1 MPIRLP
7 GLATGMDTDTMI
19 KTMMKPYTM
28 RVDQMKQKSQILLWQ
43 QNAYRNVMDGVSN
56 ITKKYFDVLNGD
68 NYMLSSKNF
77 SSLKPSGIPDTS
89 NIKISAGSGAISGNY
104 SLKVAELAAK
114 AEAMGNNAVNIKTLS
129 EGDYG
134 IKIDASNNKIV
145 IEGQEITLSE
155 SKYNNVSDIA
165 AEINSKIN
173 EDGSG
178 LKDTVRAVVKKDGSI
193 KIENLFKIDDTNKE
207 LKVTVDGKEY
217 TTELATGNFTL
228 EELTN
233 AINSKLEGA
242 KDVDGNVLPEDKG
255 VKASLSADGKK
266 IEFTGTTAQPNYS
279 VAGVNLGGTVGGSGI
294 TGTDVTVAGNS
305 ITYAKEIIAGFNDTF
320 NVQIGTDA
328 SKTVKLAAGTINS
341 LADLET
347 KLNDAFNAAGLNN
360 TLTATV
366 KDERIVLSSNSDKQV
381 IITGETGKSATSL
394 LGLPDRYEMN
404 TSLSEKMSNI
414 LDGAVKFTING
425 VEFNY
430 DFTKDYDATTAPN
443 GAKNKT
449 ISQILSDIS
458 DKAKVDINYSEINK
472 KFTIRSKDEGSSEK
486 IVASDSTGDFLQN
499 LFGNSSI
506 SVQGKDSEFN
516 LTTPNG
522 TSTITKPTNN
532 FTIDGVNYN
541 IAGAKTGEEISFS
554 LSGDTEDSFNKIKGF
569 IEDYNKLVDE
579 LQNKL
584 SEKKYRKYEPLTEE
598 QKKDMKES
606 DIKLWE
612 EKAQSGILRSD
623 SDIQNMLSSLRR
635 AFFDS
640 VEGAG
645 LSLKDVGLTTSSD
658 YTQGGKIVFDMNID
672 KDGNNGEARLKK
684 LLKEDPDKVFKI
696 FSKQSD
702 SYPRYTPDLTSTER
716 KQRYSEEGILQRI
729 NDIFKDYTRTTKNVN
744 GKMGIF
750 VEKAGIKGTAS
761 EINNTLYKE
770 LEKREKSIKEMEDR
784 LVEREN
790 RYYYQFAQLEKYMSQ
805 MNSQSAWLAQQLG
818 GGQ

>member
-1 MPIRLP
+1 MRLP
-7 GLATGMDTDTMI
+7 GLATGMDTDAMI

-43 QNAYRNVMDGVSN
+43 QDAYRNVMDGVSN

-89 NIKISAGSGAISGNY
+89 SIKISAGSGAISGNY

-145 IEGQEITLSE
+145 IEGKEITLSK
-155 SKYNNVSDIA
+155 SRYNNVSDIA

-217 TTELATGNFTL
+217 TAELTKGNFTL
-228 EELTN
+228 EELTDS
-233 AINSKLEGA
+233 INSKLKVA
-242 KDVDGNVLPEDKG
+242 KDADGNVLAEDKG
-255 VKASLSADGKK
+255 VKASLSTDGKS
-266 IEFTGTTAQPNYS
+266 IEFAGTTAQPNYS
-279 VAGVNLGGTVGGSGI
+279 VAGVNLGGTTGGTGI
-294 TGTDVTVAGNS
+294 TGTDVTVTDNS

-347 KLNDAFNAAGLNN
+347 KLNDAFDASGLKP

-366 KDERIVLSSNSDKQV
+366 KDEKIVLSSNSDKQV

-414 LDGAVKFTING
+414 VDGSVKFTING
-425 VEFNY
+425 VDFDY
-430 DFTKDYDATTAPN
+430 DFTDT
-443 GAKNKT
+443 GADKNKT

-458 DKAKVDINYSEINK
+458 DKAKVDISYSEINK
-472 KFTIRSKDEGSSEK
+472 KFTIRSKAEGSSEK

-506 SVQGKDSEFN
+506 NVQGKDAEFN

-541 IAGAKTGEEISFS
+541 IAGAKQGEEISFS

-569 IEDYNKLVDE
+569 IDDYNKLVDE
-579 LQNKL
+579 LQSKL
-584 SEKKYRKYEPLTEE
+584 SEKKYRKFEPLTEE
-598 QKKDMKES
+598 QKKDMKEN

-645 LSLKDVGLTTSSD
+645 LSLKEVGLNTSSD
-658 YTQGGKIVFDMNID
+658 YTQGGKIIFDLNID
-672 KDGNNGEARLKK
+672 KDGNSGEERLKK

-716 KQRYSEEGILQRI
+716 NQRYNEEGIFQRI
-729 NDIFKDYTRTTKNVN
+729 NDIFNDYTRTTRNVN

-770 LEKREKSIKEMEDR
+770 LEKREKTIKEMEDR

>member
-1 MPIRLP
+1 MPMRLP

-43 QNAYRNVMDGVSN
+43 QDAYRNVMDGVSN

-89 NIKISAGSGAISGNY
+89 NIKINAGSGAISGNY
-104 SLKVAELAAK
+104 SLKVTELAAK

-145 IEGQEITLSE
+145 IDGNEITLSG
-155 SKYNNVSDIA
+155 SRYNNVSDIA

-173 EDGSG
+173 ADGSV
-178 LKDTVRAVVKKDGSI
+178 LKDTVKAVVKDGSI

-217 TTELATGNFTL
+217 TAELAKGNFTL

-233 AINSKLEGA
+233 SINSKLKVA
-242 KDVDGNVLPEDKG
+242 KDTDGNVLPEDKG
-255 VKASLSADGKK
+255 VKASLSADGKN
-266 IEFTGTTAQPNYS
+266 IEFTGTTSQPNYY
-279 VAGVNLGGTVGGSGI
+279 VTGVNLGGTAGGSGI
-294 TGTDVTVAGNS
+294 TGTDATVTGNS

-320 NVQIGTDA
+320 NVQIGSDA

-341 LADLET
+341 VDELKT
-347 KLNDAFNAAGLNN
+347 KLNDAFTTAGLNT

-366 KDERIVLSSNSDKQV
+366 KDEKIVLSSNSDKQV
-381 IITGETGKSATSL
+381 IVTGESGKSATSL

-414 LDGAVKFTING
+414 VGGEVKFTING
-425 VEFNY
+425 VDFNY
-430 DFTKDYDATTAPN
+430 DFTKDYDSTTAPN

-449 ISQILSDIS
+449 ISQILGDIS
-458 DKAKVDINYSEINK
+458 DKAKVDISYSEINK
-472 KFTIRSKDEGSSEK
+472 KFTMRSKDEGTSEK
-486 IVASDSTGDFLQN
+486 IVANDASGDFLQN

-506 SVQGKDSEFN
+506 SVQGKDAKFN
-516 LTTPNG
+516 LTTPSG
-522 TSTITKPTNN
+522 SSTVIKPTNN

-541 IAGAKTGEEISFS
+541 IEGAKPGEEISFS

-579 LQNKL
+579 LQKKL
-584 SEKKYRKYEPLTEE
+584 SEKKYRKFEPLTEE
-598 QKKDMKES
+598 QKKDMKEN

-612 EKAQSGILRSD
+612 EKAQSGILRND

-640 VEGAG
+640 VEGSG
-645 LSLKDVGLTTSSD
+645 LSLKEVGLNTSSD
-658 YTQGGKIVFDMNID
+658 YTQGGKIVFDINID

-716 KQRYSEEGILQRI
+716 KQRYNEEGILQRI

-761 EINNTLYKE
+761 EINNNLYKE
-770 LEKREKSIKEMEDR
+770 LEKREKTIKEMEDR
-784 LVEREN
+784 LLEREN

-818 GGQ
+818 GGK

>member
-1 MPIRLP
+1 MRLP

-43 QNAYRNVMDGVSN
+43 QDAYRNVMDGVSN

-89 NIKISAGSGAISGNY
+89 NIKINAGSGAISGNY
-104 SLKVAELAAK
+104 SLKVTELAAK

-145 IEGQEITLSE
+145 IDGNEITLSG
-155 SKYNNVSDIA
+155 SRYNNVSDIA

-173 EDGSG
+173 ADGSV
-178 LKDTVRAVVKKDGSI
+178 LKDTVKAVVKDGSI

-207 LKVTVDGKEY
+207 FKITVDGKEY
-217 TTELATGNFTL
+217 TAELATGNFTL

-233 AINSKLEGA
+233 SINSKLKVA
-242 KDVDGNVLPEDKG
+242 KDTDGNVLPEDKG
-255 VKASLSADGKK
+255 VKASLSADGKS
-266 IEFTGTTAQPNYS
+266 IEFTGTTAQPNYF
-279 VAGVNLGGTVGGSGI
+279 VAGVNLGGTAGGSGI
-294 TGTDVTVAGNS
+294 TGTDVTVTGNS

-328 SKTVKLAAGTINS
+328 SKAVKLAAGTINS
-341 LADLET
+341 VDELKT
-347 KLNDAFNAAGLNN
+347 KLNDAFTTAGLNT

-366 KDERIVLSSNSDKQV
+366 KDEKIVLSSNSDKQV
-381 IITGETGKSATSL
+381 IVTGESGKSATSL

-414 LDGAVKFTING
+414 VGGEVKFTING
-425 VEFNY
+425 VDFNY
-430 DFTKDYDATTAPN
+430 DFRDTGADKD
-443 GAKNKT
+443 KT
-449 ISQILSDIS
+449 ITQILNDIS
-458 DKAKVDINYSEINK
+458 DKAKVDISYSEINK
-472 KFTIRSKDEGSSEK
+472 KFTIRSKAEGASEK
-486 IVASDSTGDFLQN
+486 IVASDASGDFLKT
-499 LFGNSSI
+499 LFGKSTI
-506 SVQGKDSEFN
+506 DEVGKDATFDI
-516 LTTPNG
+516 TTPNG

-541 IAGAKTGEEISFS
+541 IAGAKPGEEISFS

-579 LQNKL
+579 LQKKL
-584 SEKKYRKYEPLTEE
+584 SEKKYRKFEPLTEE
-598 QKKDMKES
+598 QKKDMKDS

-612 EKAQSGILRSD
+612 EKAQSGILRND

-635 AFFDS
+635 TFFDS

-716 KQRYSEEGILQRI
+716 KQRYNEEGILQRI

-761 EINNTLYKE
+761 EINNNLYKE
-770 LEKREKSIKEMEDR
+770 LEKREKTIKEMEDR

-818 GGQ
+818 GGK

>member
-1 MPIRLP
+1 MRLP

-43 QNAYRNVMDGVSN
+43 QDAYRNVMDGVSN

-89 NIKISAGSGAISGNY
+89 NIKINAGSGAISGNY
-104 SLKVAELAAK
+104 SLKVTELAAK

-145 IEGQEITLSE
+145 INGNEITLSG
-155 SKYNNVSDIA
+155 SRYNNVSDIA

-173 EDGSG
+173 ADGSV
-178 LKDTVRAVVKKDGSI
+178 LKDTVKAVVKDGSI

-207 LKVTVDGKEY
+207 FKITVDGKEY
-217 TTELATGNFTL
+217 AAELTTGNFTL

-233 AINSKLEGA
+233 SINSKLKVA
-242 KDVDGNVLPEDKG
+242 KDTDGNVLPEDKG
-255 VKASLSADGKK
+255 VKVSLSADGKS

-279 VAGVNLGGTVGGSGI
+279 VAGVNLGGTAGGSGI
-294 TGTDVTVAGNS
+294 TGTDVTVTGNS
-305 ITYAKEIIAGFNDTF
+305 ITYSKEIIEGFNDTF

-341 LADLET
+341 VDELKT
-347 KLNDAFNAAGLNN
+347 KLNDAFTTAGLNT
-360 TLTATV
+360 TLTATI
-366 KDERIVLSSNSDKQV
+366 KDEKIVLSSNSDKQV
-381 IITGETGKSATSL
+381 IITGESGKSAISL

-414 LDGAVKFTING
+414 VGGEVKFTING
-425 VEFNY
+425 VDFDY
-430 DFTKDYDATTAPN
+430 DFRDTGADKD
-443 GAKNKT
+443 KT
-449 ISQILSDIS
+449 ITQILNDIS
-458 DKAKVDINYSEINK
+458 DKAKVDISYSEINK
-472 KFTIRSKDEGSSEK
+472 KFTIRSKAEGASEK
-486 IVASDSTGDFLQN
+486 IVASDASGDFLKT
-499 LFGNSSI
+499 LFGKSTI
-506 SVQGKDSEFN
+506 DEVGKDATFD

-541 IAGAKTGEEISFS
+541 IAGAKPGEEISFS
-554 LSGDTEDSFNKIKGF
+554 LSGNTEDSFNKIKGF

-579 LQNKL
+579 LQKKL
-584 SEKKYRKYEPLTEE
+584 SEKKYRKFEPLTEE
-598 QKKDMKES
+598 QKKDMKDS

-612 EKAQSGILRSD
+612 EKAQSGILRND
-623 SDIQNMLSSLRR
+623 SDIQNMLFSLRR

-716 KQRYSEEGILQRI
+716 KQRYNEEGILQRI

-761 EINNTLYKE
+761 EINNNLYKE
-770 LEKREKSIKEMEDR
+770 LEKREKTIKEMEDR
-784 LVEREN
+784 LLEREN

-818 GGQ
+818 GGK

>member
-1 MPIRLP
+1 MPMRLP

-43 QNAYRNVMDGVSN
+43 QDAYRNVMDGVSN

-89 NIKISAGSGAISGNY
+89 NIKINAGSGAISGNY
-104 SLKVAELAAK
+104 SLKVTELAAK
-114 AEAMGNNAVNIKTLS
+114 AEAMGNNAVNSKTLS

-134 IKIDASNNKIV
+134 IKIDSSNNKIV
-145 IEGQEITLSE
+145 IDGNEITLSG
-155 SKYNNVSDIA
+155 SRYSNVSDIV

-173 EDGSG
+173 ADGSV
-178 LKDTVRAVVKKDGSI
+178 LKDKVKAVVKDGSI

-207 LKVTVDGKEY
+207 FKITVDGKEY
-217 TTELATGNFTL
+217 TAELTTGNFTL

-233 AINSKLEGA
+233 SINSKLKVA
-242 KDVDGNVLPEDKG
+242 KDTDGNVLPEDKG
-255 VKASLSADGKK
+255 VKASLSADGKS

-279 VAGVNLGGTVGGSGI
+279 VAGVNLGGTAGGSGI
-294 TGTDVTVAGNS
+294 TGTDVTVTGNS
-305 ITYAKEIIAGFNDTF
+305 ITYAKEIIEGFNDTF

-341 LADLET
+341 VDELKT
-347 KLNDAFNAAGLNN
+347 KLNDAFTTAGLNT

-366 KDERIVLSSNSDKQV
+366 KDEKIVLSSNSDKQV
-381 IITGETGKSATSL
+381 IVTGESGKSATSL

-414 LDGAVKFTING
+414 VGGEVKFTING
-425 VEFNY
+425 VDFNY
-430 DFTKDYDATTAPN
+430 DFTKDYDPTTAPN

-449 ISQILSDIS
+449 ISQILGEIS
-458 DKAKVDINYSEINK
+458 DKAKVDISYSEINK
-472 KFTIRSKDEGSSEK
+472 KFTIRSKAEGASEK
-486 IVASDSTGDFLQN
+486 IVASDASGDFLKA
-499 LFGNSSI
+499 LFGKSTI
-506 SVQGKDSEFN
+506 DEVGKDATFSI
-516 LTTPNG
+516 TTPNG

-541 IAGAKTGEEISFS
+541 IAGAKPGEEISFS

-579 LQNKL
+579 LQKKL
-584 SEKKYRKYEPLTEE
+584 SEKKYRKFEPLTEE
-598 QKKDMKES
+598 QKKDMKDS

-612 EKAQSGILRSD
+612 EKAQSGILRND

-635 AFFDS
+635 TFFDS

-716 KQRYSEEGILQRI
+716 KQRYNEEGILQRI

-761 EINNTLYKE
+761 EINNNLYKE
-770 LEKREKSIKEMEDR
+770 LEKREKTIKEMEDR

-818 GGQ
+818 GGK

>member
-1 MPIRLP
+1 MRLP

-19 KTMMKPYTM
+19 KNMMKPYTM
-28 RVDQMKQKSQILLWQ
+28 RVDQMKQKSQILVWQ
-43 QNAYRNVMDGVSN
+43 QDAYRNVMDGVSN
-56 ITKKYFDVLNGD
+56 ITKKYFDLLNGD

-89 NIKISAGSGAISGNY
+89 NIKINAGSGAISGNY
-104 SLKVAELAAK
+104 SLKVTELASK
-114 AEAMGNNAVNIKTLS
+114 AEAIGTKAVNIKTLS

-134 IKIDASNNKIV
+134 IKVDASNNKIV
-145 IEGQEITLSE
+145 IEGNEITLSG
-155 SKYNNVSDIA
+155 SRYNNVSDIA

-173 EDGSG
+173 ADGSV
-178 LKDTVRAVVKKDGSI
+178 LKDKVKAVVKDGSI

-217 TTELATGNFTL
+217 TAQLTTGNFTL
-228 EELTN
+228 EELTKD
-233 AINSKLEGA
+233 INNKLKVA
-242 KDVDGNVLPEDKG
+242 KDTDGNVLSEDKG
-255 VKASLSADGKK
+255 VKASLSADGKS

-279 VAGVNLGGTVGGSGI
+279 VAGVNLGGTAEGSGI

-305 ITYAKEIIAGFNDTF
+305 ITYAKEIIEGFNDTF

-328 SKTVKLAAGTINS
+328 SKTVKLAAGTIIT

-347 KLNDAFNAAGLNN
+347 KLNNAFANAGLNS

-366 KDERIVLSSNSDKQV
+366 KEGKVVLSSNSDKQV

-394 LGLPDRYEMN
+394 LGLPDRYEMSMS
-404 TSLSEKMSNI
+404 TYEKMSNI
-414 LDGAVKFTING
+414 IDGPVKFTING
-425 VEFNY
+425 VDFDY
-430 DFTKDYDATTAPN
+430 DFTKDYDSTTAPN

-449 ISQILSDIS
+449 ISQILADIS
-458 DKAKVDINYSEINK
+458 DKAKVDISYSEINK
-472 KFTIRSKDEGSSEK
+472 KFTIRSKAEGSSEK
-486 IVASDSTGDFLQN
+486 IVASDTSGDFLQN

-506 SVQGKDSEFN
+506 SEKGRDSEFN

-532 FTIDGVNYN
+532 FAIDGVSYN
-541 IAGAKTGEEISFS
+541 ISGAKKDEEISFS
-554 LSGDTEDSFNKIKGF
+554 LNGDTGESFNKIKGF
-569 IEDYNKLVDE
+569 IDDYNKLVDE
-579 LQNKL
+579 LQKKVI
-584 SEKKYRKYEPLTEE
+584 EKKYRKFEPLTEE
-598 QKKDMKES
+598 QKKDMKEN

-612 EKAQSGILRSD
+612 EKAQSGILRND

-645 LSLKDVGLTTSSD
+645 LSLREVGLNTSSD
-658 YTQGGKIVFDMNID
+658 YTQGGKIIFDPIID
-672 KDGNNGEARLKK
+672 KDGNSGEERLKK
-684 LLKEDPDKVFKI
+684 LLKEDPDRVFKI

-702 SYPRYTPDLTSTER
+702 SYPSYSPDLTSTER
-716 KQRYSEEGILQRI
+716 NQRYKEEGILQRI
-729 NDIFKDYTRTTKNVN
+729 NDIFKDYTRTQKNVN

-750 VEKAGIKGTAS
+750 VEKAGIKGTTS
-761 EINNTLYKE
+761 EINNNLYKE
-770 LEKREKSIKEMEDR
+770 LEKREKTIKEMEDR

-790 RYYYQFAQLEKYMSQ
+790 RYYYQFAQLEKYMNQ
-805 MNSQSAWLAQQLG
+805 MNSQSSWLAQQLG
-818 GGQ
+818 GGK

>member
-1 MPIRLP
+1 MPMRLP

-43 QNAYRNVMDGVSN
+43 QGAYRNVMDGVSN

-77 SSLKPSGIPDTS
+77 SSLKPSGISDTS
-89 NIKISAGSGAISGNY
+89 NIKIDAGSGAISGNY
-104 SLKVAELAAK
+104 SLKVTELAAK

-134 IKIDASNNKIV
+134 IKIDSSNNKIV
-145 IEGQEITLSE
+145 IDGNEITLSG
-155 SKYNNVSDIA
+155 SRYNNVSDIA

-173 EDGSG
+173 TDGSV
-178 LKDTVRAVVKKDGSI
+178 LKDTVKAVVKDGSI

-207 LKVTVDGKEY
+207 FKITVDGKEY
-217 TTELATGNFTL
+217 TAELTTGNFTL

-233 AINSKLEGA
+233 SINSKLKVA
-242 KDVDGNVLPEDKG
+242 KDTDGNVLPEDKG
-255 VKASLSADGKK
+255 VKASLSADGKS

-279 VAGVNLGGTVGGSGI
+279 VAGVNLGGTAGGSGI
-294 TGTDVTVAGNS
+294 TGTDATVTGNS

-320 NVQIGTDA
+320 NVQIGTDP
-328 SKTVKLAAGTINS
+328 SKTVKLTAGTINTVG
-341 LADLET
+341 DLET
-347 KLNDAFNAAGLNN
+347 KLNDAFTTEGLNT

-366 KDERIVLSSNSDKQV
+366 KDGKIVLSSNSDKQV
-381 IITGETGKSATSL
+381 TITGEAGKSATSL

-404 TSLSEKMSNI
+404 TSLSEKMSDI
-414 LDGAVKFTING
+414 VGGEVKFTING
-425 VEFNY
+425 VDFEY
-430 DFTKDYDATTAPN
+430 DFTKDYDETTAPN

-449 ISQILSDIS
+449 ISKILNDIT
-458 DKAKVDINYSEINK
+458 DKAKVDISYSEINK
-472 KFTIRSKDEGSSEK
+472 RFTIRSKSEGASEK
-486 IVASDSTGDFLQN
+486 IVANDISGDFLQK

-506 SVQGKDSEFN
+506 NVEGKDATFN

-522 TSTITKPTNN
+522 TSTMTKPTNN
-532 FTIDGVNYN
+532 FSVDGVNYN
-541 IAGAKTGEEISFS
+541 IAGAKPGEEISFS

-579 LQNKL
+579 LQKKL
-584 SEKKYRKYEPLTEE
+584 SEKKYRKFEPLTEE
-598 QKKDMKES
+598 QKKDMKEN

-612 EKAQSGILRSD
+612 EKAKSGILRND

-645 LSLKDVGLTTSSD
+645 FSLKEVGLTTSSD
-658 YTQGGKIVFDMNID
+658 YTEGGKIIFDPNID
-672 KDGNNGEARLKK
+672 KDGNSGEERLKK
-684 LLKEDPDKVFKI
+684 LLKEEPDKVHKI

-702 SYPRYTPDLTSTER
+702 TYPRYTPDLTSTER
-716 KQRYSEEGILQRI
+716 KQRYNEEGILQRI

-761 EINNTLYKE
+761 EINNSLYKE
-770 LEKREKSIKEMEDR
+770 LEKREKTIKEMEDR

-818 GGQ
+818 GGK

>member
-1 MPIRLP
+1 MRLP

-43 QNAYRNVMDGVSN
+43 QDAYRNVMDGVSN

-104 SLKVAELAAK
+104 SLKVTELAAK

-145 IEGQEITLSE
+145 IEGKEITLSK
-155 SKYNNVSDIA
+155 SRYNNVSDIA

-178 LKDTVRAVVKKDGSI
+178 LKDTVKAVVKKDGSI

-207 LKVTVDGKEY
+207 LKITVDGKEY
-217 TTELATGNFTL
+217 TAELAAGNFTL

-233 AINSKLEGA
+233 AINSKLEVA
-242 KDVDGNVLPEDKG
+242 KDADGNVLPEDKG
-255 VKASLSADGKK
+255 VKASLSADGKN
-266 IEFTGTTAQPNYS
+266 IEFAGATAHPNYS

-294 TGTDVTVAGNS
+294 TGTDVTIAGNS

-347 KLNDAFNAAGLNN
+347 KLNDAFDAAGLKP

-404 TSLSEKMSNI
+404 TSLSEKMSTIIN
-414 LDGAVKFTING
+414 GAVKFTING
-425 VEFNY
+425 VDFDY
-430 DFTKDYDATTAPN
+430 DFTDTGADKD
-443 GAKNKT
+443 KT
-449 ISQILSDIS
+449 ISQILNDIS
-458 DKAKVDINYSEINK
+458 DKAKVDISYSEINK
-472 KFTIRSKDEGSSEK
+472 KFTIRSKAEGSSEK

-506 SVQGKDSEFN
+506 NVQGRDAEFN

-541 IAGAKTGEEISFS
+541 VAGAKTGEEISFS

-623 SDIQNMLSSLRR
+623 SDIQNMLSSLRS

-672 KDGNNGEARLKK
+672 KDGNDGEARLKK

-784 LVEREN
+784 LLEREN

>member
-1 MPIRLP
+1 MPMRLP

-43 QNAYRNVMDGVSN
+43 QDAYRNVMDGVSN

-89 NIKISAGSGAISGNY
+89 NIKINAGSGAISGNY
-104 SLKVAELAAK
+104 SLKVTELAAK

-145 IEGQEITLSE
+145 IDGNEITLSG
-155 SKYNNVSDIA
+155 SRYNNVSDIA

-173 EDGSG
+173 ADGSV
-178 LKDTVRAVVKKDGSI
+178 LKDTVKAVVKDGSI

-207 LKVTVDGKEY
+207 FKITVDGKEY
-217 TTELATGNFTL
+217 TAELATGNFTL

-233 AINSKLEGA
+233 SINSKLKVA
-242 KDVDGNVLPEDKG
+242 KDTDGNVLPEDKG
-255 VKASLSADGKK
+255 VKASLSADGKS
-266 IEFTGTTAQPNYS
+266 IEFTGTTAQPNYF
-279 VAGVNLGGTVGGSGI
+279 VAGVNLGGTAGGSGI
-294 TGTDVTVAGNS
+294 TGTDVTVTGNS

-328 SKTVKLAAGTINS
+328 SKAVKLAAGTINS
-341 LADLET
+341 VDELKT
-347 KLNDAFNAAGLNN
+347 KLNDAFTTAGLNT

-366 KDERIVLSSNSDKQV
+366 KDEKIVLSSNSDKQV
-381 IITGETGKSATSL
+381 IVTGESGKSATSL

-414 LDGAVKFTING
+414 VGGEVKFTING
-425 VEFNY
+425 VDFNY
-430 DFTKDYDATTAPN
+430 DFRDTGADKD
-443 GAKNKT
+443 KT
-449 ISQILSDIS
+449 ITQILNDIS
-458 DKAKVDINYSEINK
+458 DKAKVDISYSEINK
-472 KFTIRSKDEGSSEK
+472 KFTIRSKAEGASEK
-486 IVASDSTGDFLQN
+486 IVASDASGDFLKT
-499 LFGNSSI
+499 LFGKSTI
-506 SVQGKDSEFN
+506 DEVGKDATFDI
-516 LTTPNG
+516 TTPNG

-541 IAGAKTGEEISFS
+541 IAGAKPGEEISFS

-579 LQNKL
+579 LQKKL
-584 SEKKYRKYEPLTEE
+584 SEKKYRKFEPLTEE
-598 QKKDMKES
+598 QKKDMKDS

-612 EKAQSGILRSD
+612 EKAQSGILRND

-635 AFFDS
+635 TFFDS

-716 KQRYSEEGILQRI
+716 KQRYNEEGILQRI

-761 EINNTLYKE
+761 EINNNLYKE
-770 LEKREKSIKEMEDR
+770 LEKREKTIKEMEDR

-818 GGQ
+818 GGK

>member
-1 MPIRLP
+1 MPMRLP

-43 QNAYRNVMDGVSN
+43 QDAYRNVMDGVSN

-89 NIKISAGSGAISGNY
+89 NIKINAGSGAISGNY
-104 SLKVAELAAK
+104 SLKVTELAVK

-129 EGDYG
+129 EGDCG

-145 IEGQEITLSE
+145 IDGNEITLSG
-155 SKYNNVSDIA
+155 SRYNNVSDIA

-173 EDGSG
+173 ADGSV
-178 LKDTVRAVVKKDGSI
+178 LKDTVKAVVKDGSI

-207 LKVTVDGKEY
+207 FKVTVDGKEY
-217 TTELATGNFTL
+217 TAELAKGNFTL

-233 AINSKLEGA
+233 SINSKLKVA
-242 KDVDGNVLPEDKG
+242 KDTDGNVLPEDKG
-255 VKASLSADGKK
+255 VKASLSADGKS
-266 IEFTGTTAQPNYS
+266 IEFTGTTAQPNYF
-279 VAGVNLGGTVGGSGI
+279 VGGVNLGGTAGGGGI
-294 TGTDVTVAGNS
+294 TGTDVTVTGNS

-341 LADLET
+341 VDELKT
-347 KLNDAFNAAGLNN
+347 KLNDAFTTAGLNT

-366 KDERIVLSSNSDKQV
+366 KDEKIVLSSNSDKQV
-381 IITGETGKSATSL
+381 IVTGESGKSATSL

-414 LDGAVKFTING
+414 VGGEVKFTING
-425 VEFNY
+425 VDFNY
-430 DFTKDYDATTAPN
+430 DFRDTGADKD
-443 GAKNKT
+443 KT
-449 ISQILSDIS
+449 ITQILNDIS
-458 DKAKVDINYSEINK
+458 DKAKVDISYSEINK
-472 KFTIRSKDEGSSEK
+472 KFTIRSKAEGASEK
-486 IVASDSTGDFLQN
+486 IVASDASGDFLKT
-499 LFGNSSI
+499 LFGKSTI
-506 SVQGKDSEFN
+506 DEVGKDATFDI
-516 LTTPNG
+516 TTPNG

-541 IAGAKTGEEISFS
+541 IAGAKPGEEISFS

-579 LQNKL
+579 LQKKL
-584 SEKKYRKYEPLTEE
+584 SEKKYRKFEPLTEE
-598 QKKDMKES
+598 QKKDMKDS

-612 EKAQSGILRSD
+612 EKAQSGILRND

-635 AFFDS
+635 TFFDS

-716 KQRYSEEGILQRI
+716 KQRYNEEGILQRI

-761 EINNTLYKE
+761 EINNNLYKE
-770 LEKREKSIKEMEDR
+770 LEKREKNIKEMEDR

-818 GGQ
+818 GGK

>member
-1 MPIRLP
+1 MRLP

-43 QNAYRNVMDGVSN
+43 QDAYRNVMDGVSN

-89 NIKISAGSGAISGNY
+89 NIKINAGSGAISGNY
-104 SLKVAELAAK
+104 SLKVTELAVK

-129 EGDYG
+129 EGDCG

-145 IEGQEITLSE
+145 IDGNEITLSG
-155 SKYNNVSDIA
+155 SRYNNVSDIA

-173 EDGSG
+173 ADGSV
-178 LKDTVRAVVKKDGSI
+178 LKDTVKAVVKDGSI

-207 LKVTVDGKEY
+207 FKVTVDGKEY
-217 TTELATGNFTL
+217 TAELAKGNFTL

-233 AINSKLEGA
+233 SINSKLKVA
-242 KDVDGNVLPEDKG
+242 KDTDGNVLPEDKG
-255 VKASLSADGKK
+255 VKASLSADGKS
-266 IEFTGTTAQPNYS
+266 IEFTGTTAQPNYF
-279 VAGVNLGGTVGGSGI
+279 VGGVNLGGTAGGGGI
-294 TGTDVTVAGNS
+294 TGTDVTVTGNS

-341 LADLET
+341 VDELKT
-347 KLNDAFNAAGLNN
+347 KLNDAFTTAGLNT

-366 KDERIVLSSNSDKQV
+366 KDEKIVLSSNSDKQV
-381 IITGETGKSATSL
+381 IVTGESGKSATSL

-414 LDGAVKFTING
+414 VGGEVKFTING
-425 VEFNY
+425 VDFNY
-430 DFTKDYDATTAPN
+430 DFRDTGADKD
-443 GAKNKT
+443 KT
-449 ISQILSDIS
+449 ITQILNDIS
-458 DKAKVDINYSEINK
+458 DKAKVDISYSEINK
-472 KFTIRSKDEGSSEK
+472 KFTIRSKAEGASEK
-486 IVASDSTGDFLQN
+486 IVASDASGDFLKT
-499 LFGNSSI
+499 LFGKSTI
-506 SVQGKDSEFN
+506 DEVGKDATFDI
-516 LTTPNG
+516 TTPNG

-541 IAGAKTGEEISFS
+541 IAGAKPGEEISFS

-579 LQNKL
+579 LQKKL
-584 SEKKYRKYEPLTEE
+584 SEKKYRKFEPLTEE
-598 QKKDMKES
+598 QKKDMKDS

-612 EKAQSGILRSD
+612 EKAQSGILRND

-635 AFFDS
+635 TFFDS

-716 KQRYSEEGILQRI
+716 KQRYNEEGILQRI

-761 EINNTLYKE
+761 EINNNLYKE
-770 LEKREKSIKEMEDR
+770 LEKREKNIKEMEDR

-818 GGQ
+818 GGK

>member
-1 MPIRLP
+1 MPMRLP
-7 GLATGMDTDTMI
+7 GLATGMDTDNVI
-19 KTMMKPYTM
+19 KNMMKPYTM

-43 QNAYRNVMDGVSN
+43 QDAYRNVMDGVSN
-56 ITKKYFDVLNGD
+56 ITKKYFDLLNSD
-68 NYMLSSKNF
+68 NYLLSSKNF

-104 SLKVAELAAK
+104 SLKVIELASK
-114 AEAMGNNAVNIKTLS
+114 AEAMGNNAVNMKTLS

-145 IEGQEITLSE
+145 IGGKEITLSE
-155 SKYNNVSDIA
+155 GRYNNVSDIA

-178 LKDTVRAVVKKDGSI
+178 LKDTVKAVVKDGSI
-193 KIENLFKIDDTNKE
+193 KIENLFKIDDGSKE

-217 TTELATGNFTL
+217 TAELATGNFTL

-233 AINSKLEGA
+233 AINSKLEVA
-242 KDVDGNVLPEDKG
+242 KDADGNVLPEDKG
-255 VKASLSADGKK
+255 VKASLSADGKN
-266 IEFTGTTAQPNYS
+266 IEFTNATDHPNYS
-279 VAGVNLGGTVGGSGI
+279 VAGVDLTGTTGGSGI
-294 TGTDVTVAGNS
+294 TGTDVTVADNS

-320 NVQIGTDA
+320 NVKIGTDA
-328 SKTVKLAAGTINS
+328 SIQVKLAAGTINKIE
-341 LADLET
+341 DLEAN
-347 KLNDAFNAAGLNN
+347 LNTAFTTAELNN

-366 KDERIVLSSNSDKQV
+366 KDGKIVLSSNSDKQV
-381 IITGETGKSATSL
+381 IITGESGNSATSL

-414 LDGAVKFTING
+414 VDGEVKFTING
-425 VEFNY
+425 VDFHY
-430 DFTKDYDATTAPN
+430 DFTDT
-443 GAKNKT
+443 GADKNKT
-449 ISQILSDIS
+449 ISQILNDIS
-458 DKAKVDINYSEINK
+458 DKAKVEISYSEINK
-472 KFTIRSKDEGSSEK
+472 KFTIRSKVEGESEK
-486 IVASDSTGDFLQN
+486 IVANDTSGDFLQK

-506 SVQGKDSEFN
+506 NEHGKDAQFEV
-516 LTTPNG
+516 TTPNG
-522 TSTITKPTNN
+522 TSTVTKPTNN

-541 IAGAKTGEEISFS
+541 ITGAKPGEEISFS

-569 IEDYNKLVDE
+569 IDDYNKLVDE

-584 SEKKYRKYEPLTEE
+584 SEKKYRNYQPLTEE

-645 LSLKDVGLTTSSD
+645 ISLKEIGLTTSSD
-658 YTQGGKIVFDMNID
+658 YTQGGKIIFDPNID
-672 KDGNNGEARLKK
+672 NDGNSGEARLKK

-702 SYPRYTPDLTSTER
+702 SYPSYSPNLTTTER
-716 KQRYSEEGILQRI
+716 SKRNSEEGILQRI
-729 NDIFKDYTRTTKNVN
+729 NDIFKDYTRTTRNSN
-744 GKMGIF
+744 GIRGIL

-761 EINNTLYKE
+761 EIDNVLYKD
-770 LEKREKSIKEMEDR
+770 LEKREKAIKEMEDR
-784 LVEREN
+784 LIEREN

>member
-1 MPIRLP
+1 MPMRLP

-43 QNAYRNVMDGVSN
+43 QGAYRNVMDGVSN

-77 SSLKPSGIPDTS
+77 SSLKPSGISDTS
-89 NIKISAGSGAISGNY
+89 NIKIDAGSGAISGNY
-104 SLKVAELAAK
+104 SLKVTELAAK

-134 IKIDASNNKIV
+134 IKIDSSNNKIV
-145 IEGQEITLSE
+145 IDGNEITLSG
-155 SKYNNVSDIA
+155 SRYNNVSDIA

-173 EDGSG
+173 TDGSV
-178 LKDTVRAVVKKDGSI
+178 LKDTVKAVVKDGSI

-207 LKVTVDGKEY
+207 FKITVDGKEY
-217 TTELATGNFTL
+217 TAELTTGNFTL

-233 AINSKLEGA
+233 SINSKLKVA
-242 KDVDGNVLPEDKG
+242 KDTDGNVLPEDKG
-255 VKASLSADGKK
+255 VKASLSADGKS

-279 VAGVNLGGTVGGSGI
+279 VAGVNLGGTAGGSGI
-294 TGTDVTVAGNS
+294 TGTDATVTGNS

-320 NVQIGTDA
+320 NVQIGTDP
-328 SKTVKLAAGTINS
+328 SKTVKLTAGTINTVG
-341 LADLET
+341 DLET
-347 KLNDAFNAAGLNN
+347 KLNDAFTTEGLNT

-366 KDERIVLSSNSDKQV
+366 KDGKIVLSSNSDKQV
-381 IITGETGKSATSL
+381 TITGEAGKSATSL

-404 TSLSEKMSNI
+404 TSLSEKMSDI
-414 LDGAVKFTING
+414 VGGEVKFTING
-425 VEFNY
+425 VDFEY
-430 DFTKDYDATTAPN
+430 DFTKDYDETTAPN

-449 ISQILSDIS
+449 ISKILNDIT
-458 DKAKVDINYSEINK
+458 DKAKVDISYSEINK
-472 KFTIRSKDEGSSEK
+472 RFTIRSKSEGASEK
-486 IVASDSTGDFLQN
+486 IVANDISGDFLQK

-506 SVQGKDSEFN
+506 NVEGKDATFN

-522 TSTITKPTNN
+522 TSTMTKPTNN
-532 FTIDGVNYN
+532 FSVDGVNYN
-541 IAGAKTGEEISFS
+541 IAGAKPGEEISFS

-579 LQNKL
+579 LQKKL
-584 SEKKYRKYEPLTEE
+584 SEKKYRKFEPLTEE
-598 QKKDMKES
+598 QKKDMKEN

-612 EKAQSGILRSD
+612 EKAKSGILRND

-645 LSLKDVGLTTSSD
+645 FSLKEVGLTTSSD
-658 YTQGGKIVFDMNID
+658 YTEGGKIIFDPNID
-672 KDGNNGEARLKK
+672 KDGNSGEERLKK
-684 LLKEDPDKVFKI
+684 LLKEEPDKVHKI

-702 SYPRYTPDLTSTER
+702 TYPRYTPDLTSTER
-716 KQRYSEEGILQRI
+716 KQRYNEEGILQRI

-761 EINNTLYKE
+761 EINNSLYKE
-770 LEKREKSIKEMEDR
+770 LEKKRKNYKR
-784 LVEREN
+784 NGR
-790 RYYYQFAQLEKYMSQ
+790 
-805 MNSQSAWLAQQLG
+805 
-818 GGQ
+818 

>member
-1 MPIRLP
+1 MPMRLP

-43 QNAYRNVMDGVSN
+43 QDAYRNVMDGVSN

-89 NIKISAGSGAISGNY
+89 NIKINAGSGAISGNY
-104 SLKVAELAAK
+104 SLKVTELAAK
-114 AEAMGNNAVNIKTLS
+114 AEAIGNNAVNIKTLS

-145 IEGQEITLSE
+145 IDGNEITLSG
-155 SKYNNVSDIA
+155 SRYNNVSDIA

-173 EDGSG
+173 ADGSV
-178 LKDTVRAVVKKDGSI
+178 LKDTVKAVVKDGSI

-217 TTELATGNFTL
+217 TAELAKGNFTL

-233 AINSKLEGA
+233 SINSKLKVA
-242 KDVDGNVLPEDKG
+242 KDTDGNVLPEDKG
-255 VKASLSADGKK
+255 VKASLSADGKN
-266 IEFTGTTAQPNYS
+266 IEFTGTTSQPNYY
-279 VAGVNLGGTVGGSGI
+279 VTGVNLGGTAGGSGI
-294 TGTDVTVAGNS
+294 TGTDVTVASNS

-320 NVQIGTDA
+320 NVKIGTDA

-341 LADLET
+341 VDELKT
-347 KLNDAFNAAGLNN
+347 KLNDAFTTVGLDTN
-360 TLTATV
+360 LTATV
-366 KDERIVLSSNSDKQV
+366 KDEKIVLSSNSDKQV
-381 IITGETGKSATSL
+381 IITGETGKSANSL

-414 LDGAVKFTING
+414 VGGEVKFTING
-425 VEFNY
+425 VDFDY
-430 DFTKDYDATTAPN
+430 DFTKDYDSTTAPN

-449 ISQILSDIS
+449 ISQILGDIS
-458 DKAKVDINYSEINK
+458 DKAKVDISYSEINK
-472 KFTIRSKDEGSSEK
+472 KFTMRSKAEGLSEK
-486 IVASDSTGDFLQN
+486 IVASDSTGDFLQT
-499 LFGNSSI
+499 LFGNSTI
-506 SVQGKDSEFN
+506 NKEGKDAEFN

-522 TSTITKPTNN
+522 TSTVTKPTNN

-541 IAGAKTGEEISFS
+541 IAGAKQGEEISFS

-579 LQNKL
+579 LQKKL
-584 SEKKYRKYEPLTEE
+584 SEKKYRKFEPLTEE
-598 QKKDMKES
+598 QKKDMKEN

-623 SDIQNMLSSLRR
+623 SDIQNMLFSLRR

-645 LSLKDVGLTTSSD
+645 LSLKELGLTTSSD
-658 YTQGGKIVFDMNID
+658 YTQGGKIIFDMNID

-716 KQRYSEEGILQRI
+716 NQRYNEEGIFQRI
-729 NDIFKDYTRTTKNVN
+729 NDIFNDYTRTTRNVN

-770 LEKREKSIKEMEDR
+770 LEKREKTIKEMEDR

-818 GGQ
+818 GGK

>member
-1 MPIRLP
+1 MPMRLP

-43 QNAYRNVMDGVSN
+43 QDAYRNVMDGVSN

-89 NIKISAGSGAISGNY
+89 NIKINAGSGAISGNY
-104 SLKVAELAAK
+104 SLKVTELAAK

-145 IEGQEITLSE
+145 IDGNEITLSG
-155 SKYNNVSDIA
+155 SRYNNVSDIA

-173 EDGSG
+173 ADGSV
-178 LKDTVRAVVKKDGSI
+178 LKDTVKAVVKDGSI

-207 LKVTVDGKEY
+207 FKITVDGKEY
-217 TTELATGNFTL
+217 TAELTTGNFTL

-233 AINSKLEGA
+233 SINSKLKVA
-242 KDVDGNVLPEDKG
+242 KDTDGNVLPEDKG
-255 VKASLSADGKK
+255 VKASLSADGKS
-266 IEFTGTTAQPNYS
+266 IEFTGTTAQPNYF
-279 VAGVNLGGTVGGSGI
+279 VAGVNLGGTAGGSGI
-294 TGTDVTVAGNS
+294 TGTDVTVTGNS

-328 SKTVKLAAGTINS
+328 SKTVKLTAGTINS
-341 LADLET
+341 VDELKT
-347 KLNDAFNAAGLNN
+347 KLNDAFTTAGLNS

-366 KDERIVLSSNSDKQV
+366 KDEKIVLSSNSDKQV
-381 IITGETGKSATSL
+381 IITGESGKSANSL

-414 LDGAVKFTING
+414 IGGEVKFTING
-425 VEFNY
+425 VDFDY
-430 DFTKDYDATTAPN
+430 DFTKDYDSTTAPN

-449 ISQILSDIS
+449 ISQILEDIS
-458 DKAKVDINYSEINK
+458 DKAKVDISYSEINK
-472 KFTIRSKDEGSSEK
+472 KFTMRSKDEGTSEK
-486 IVASDSTGDFLQN
+486 IVASDASGDFLKT
-499 LFGNSSI
+499 LFGKSTI
-506 SVQGKDSEFN
+506 DEVGKDATFD

-541 IAGAKTGEEISFS
+541 IAGAKPGEEISFS

-579 LQNKL
+579 LQKKL
-584 SEKKYRKYEPLTEE
+584 SEKKYRKFEPLTEE
-598 QKKDMKES
+598 QKKDMKDS

-612 EKAQSGILRSD
+612 EKAQSGILRND

-635 AFFDS
+635 SFFDS

-716 KQRYSEEGILQRI
+716 KQRYNEEGILQRI

-761 EINNTLYKE
+761 EINNNLYKE
-770 LEKREKSIKEMEDR
+770 LEKREKTIKEMEDR

-818 GGQ
+818 GGK

>member
-1 MPIRLP
+1 MPMRLP

-43 QNAYRNVMDGVSN
+43 QDAYRNVMDGVSN

-89 NIKISAGSGAISGNY
+89 NIKINAGSGAISGNY
-104 SLKVAELAAK
+104 SLKVTELAAK
-114 AEAMGNNAVNIKTLS
+114 AEAIGNNAVNIKTLS

-134 IKIDASNNKIV
+134 IKIDSSNNKIV
-145 IEGQEITLSE
+145 IDGNEITLSG
-155 SKYNNVSDIA
+155 SRYSNVSDIA

-173 EDGSG
+173 ADASV
-178 LKDTVRAVVKKDGSI
+178 LKDTVKAVVKDGSI

-207 LKVTVDGKEY
+207 FKITVDGKEY
-217 TTELATGNFTL
+217 TAELTTGNFTL

-233 AINSKLEGA
+233 SINSKLKVA
-242 KDVDGNVLPEDKG
+242 KDTDGNVLPEDKG
-255 VKASLSADGKK
+255 VKVSLSADGKS

-279 VAGVNLGGTVGGSGI
+279 VAGVNLGGTAGGSGI
-294 TGTDVTVAGNS
+294 TGTDATVTGNS
-305 ITYAKEIIAGFNDTF
+305 ITYAKEIIVGFNDTF

-341 LADLET
+341 VDELKT
-347 KLNDAFNAAGLNN
+347 KLNDAFTTAGLNT
-360 TLTATV
+360 TLTAIS
-366 KDERIVLSSNSDKQV
+366 KDGKIVLSSNSDKQV
-381 IITGETGKSATSL
+381 VITGEIGKSATAL
-394 LGLPDRYEMN
+394 LGLPNRYEMSMS
-404 TSLSEKMSNI
+404 TYEKMSNI
-414 LDGAVKFTING
+414 IDNPVKFTING
-425 VEFNY
+425 VDFNY
-430 DFTKDYDATTAPN
+430 DFRHTGTDKD
-443 GAKNKT
+443 KT
-449 ISQILSDIS
+449 ITQILNDIS
-458 DKAKVDINYSEINK
+458 DKAKVDISYSEINK
-472 KFTIRSKDEGSSEK
+472 KFTIRSKAEGTSEK
-486 IVASDSTGDFLQN
+486 IVASDSSGDFLKT
-499 LFGNSSI
+499 LFGKSTI
-506 SVQGKDSEFN
+506 DEVGKDATFD

-522 TSTITKPTNN
+522 TSTMTKPTNN

-541 IAGAKTGEEISFS
+541 IAGAKPGEEINFL

-579 LQNKL
+579 LQKKL
-584 SEKKYRKYEPLTEE
+584 SEKKYRKFEPLTED
-598 QKKDMKES
+598 QKKDMKDS

-623 SDIQNMLSSLRR
+623 SNIQNMLSTLRR

-640 VEGAG
+640 VEGSG
-645 LSLKDVGLTTSSD
+645 LSLKEVGLTTSSD
-658 YTQGGKIVFDMNID
+658 YTQGGKIIFDPNID
-672 KDGNNGEARLKK
+672 KSGNSGQERLKK
-684 LLKEDPDKVFKI
+684 LLKEEPDKVFKI

-702 SYPRYTPDLTSTER
+702 SYPRYTGDLTSTER
-716 KQRYSEEGILQRI
+716 NQRYNEEGIFQRI
-729 NDIFKDYTRTTKNVN
+729 NDIFKDYTRTTKDAN

-761 EINNTLYKE
+761 EINNNLYKE
-770 LEKREKSIKEMEDR
+770 LEKREKTIKEMEYK
-784 LVEREN
+784 LAEREN
-790 RYYYQFAQLEKYMSQ
+790 RYYYQFAQLEKYMNR

-818 GGQ
+818 GGK

>member
-7 GLATGMDTDTMI
+7 GLATGMDTDAMI

-145 IEGQEITLSE
+145 IEGKEITLSK
-155 SKYNNVSDIA
+155 SRYNNVSDIA

-217 TTELATGNFTL
+217 TAELATGNFTL
-228 EELTN
+228 EELTK

-255 VKASLSADGKK
+255 VKASLSADGKN
-266 IEFTGTTAQPNYS
+266 IEFTGTTAHPNYS
-279 VAGVNLGGTVGGSGI
+279 VAGVNLTGTVGGSGI

-305 ITYAKEIIAGFNDTF
+305 ITYAKEIIEGFNDTF

-328 SKTVKLAAGTINS
+328 SKTVKLSTGTINS

-347 KLNDAFNAAGLNN
+347 KLNDAFDAAGLKPI
-360 TLTATV
+360 LTATV
-366 KDERIVLSSNSDKQV
+366 RDEKIVLSSNSDKQV
-381 IITGETGKSATSL
+381 IITGQTGKSATSL

-404 TSLSEKMSNI
+404 TSLSEKMSTIIN
-414 LDGAVKFTING
+414 GAVKFTING
-425 VEFNY
+425 VDFDY
-430 DFTKDYDATTAPN
+430 DFTDTGADKD
-443 GAKNKT
+443 KT
-449 ISQILSDIS
+449 ISQILNDIS
-458 DKAKVDINYSEINK
+458 DKAKVDISYSEISK
-472 KFTIRSKDEGSSEK
+472 KFTIRSKAEGSSEK

-506 SVQGKDSEFN
+506 SVQGNDAEFN

-541 IAGAKTGEEISFS
+541 IAGAKQGEEISFS

-569 IEDYNKLVDE
+569 IDDYNKLVDE
-579 LQNKL
+579 LQSKL
-584 SEKKYRKYEPLTEE
+584 SEKKYRKFEPLTEE
-598 QKKDMKES
+598 QKKDMKEN

-645 LSLKDVGLTTSSD
+645 LSLKEVGLTTSSD
-658 YTQGGKIVFDMNID
+658 YTQGGKIIFDLNID
-672 KDGNNGEARLKK
+672 KDGNSGEERLKK

-716 KQRYSEEGILQRI
+716 NQRYNEEGIFQRI
-729 NDIFKDYTRTTKNVN
+729 NDIFNDYTRTTRNVN

-770 LEKREKSIKEMEDR
+770 LEKREKTIKEMEDR

>member
-1 MPIRLP
+1 MPMRLP

-19 KTMMKPYTM
+19 KNMMKPYTM

-43 QNAYRNVMDGVSN
+43 QDAYRNVMDGVSN

-89 NIKISAGSGAISGNY
+89 NIKINAGSGAISGNY
-104 SLKVAELAAK
+104 SLKVTELAAK

-145 IEGQEITLSE
+145 IDGNEITLSG
-155 SKYNNVSDIA
+155 SRYNNVSDIA

-173 EDGSG
+173 ADGSV
-178 LKDTVRAVVKKDGSI
+178 LKDTVKAVVKDGSI

-217 TTELATGNFTL
+217 TAELAKGNFTL

-233 AINSKLEGA
+233 SINSKLKVA
-242 KDVDGNVLPEDKG
+242 KDTDGNVLPEDKG
-255 VKASLSADGKK
+255 VKASLSADGKN
-266 IEFTGTTAQPNYS
+266 IEFTGTTSQPNYS
-279 VAGVNLGGTVGGSGI
+279 VAGVNLGGTAGGSGI
-294 TGTDVTVAGNS
+294 TGTDATVTGNS

-341 LADLET
+341 VDELKT
-347 KLNDAFNAAGLNN
+347 KLNDAFTTAGLNT

-366 KDERIVLSSNSDKQV
+366 KDEKIVLSSNSDKQV
-381 IITGETGKSATSL
+381 IITGESGKSANSL

-404 TSLSEKMSNI
+404 TSLSEKISNI
-414 LDGAVKFTING
+414 VGGEVKFTING
-425 VEFNY
+425 VDFNY
-430 DFTKDYDATTAPN
+430 DFTKDYDSTTAPN

-449 ISQILSDIS
+449 ISQILADIS
-458 DKAKVDINYSEINK
+458 DKAKVDISYSEINK
-472 KFTIRSKDEGSSEK
+472 KFTMRSKAEGLSEK
-486 IVASDSTGDFLQN
+486 IVANDASGDFLQT
-499 LFGNSSI
+499 LFGNSTI
-506 SVQGKDSEFN
+506 NKEGKDAEFN

-522 TSTITKPTNN
+522 TSTVTKPTNN

-541 IAGAKTGEEISFS
+541 IAGAKPGEEISFS

-579 LQNKL
+579 LQKKL
-584 SEKKYRKYEPLTEE
+584 SEKKYRKFEPLTEE
-598 QKKDMKES
+598 QKKEMKEN

-612 EKAQSGILRSD
+612 EKAQSGILRND
-623 SDIQNMLSSLRR
+623 SDIQNMLFSLRR
-635 AFFDS
+635 SFFDS

-645 LSLKDVGLTTSSD
+645 LSLKELGLTTSAD
-658 YTQGGKIVFDMNID
+658 YTQGGKIIFDVNID
-672 KDGNNGEARLKK
+672 KDGNSGEERLKK

-716 KQRYSEEGILQRI
+716 KQRYNEEGILQRI

-761 EINNTLYKE
+761 EINNNLYKE
-770 LEKREKSIKEMEDR
+770 LEKREKSIKEMEDK

-818 GGQ
+818 GGK

>member
-1 MPIRLP
+1 MPMRLP

-43 QNAYRNVMDGVSN
+43 QDAYRNVMDGVSN

-89 NIKISAGSGAISGNY
+89 NIKINAGSGAISGNY
-104 SLKVAELAAK
+104 SLKVTELAAK

-134 IKIDASNNKIV
+134 IKIDSSNNKIV
-145 IEGQEITLSE
+145 IDGNEITLSG
-155 SKYNNVSDIA
+155 SRYSNVSDIA

-173 EDGSG
+173 ADASV
-178 LKDTVRAVVKKDGSI
+178 LKDTVKAVVKDGSI

-207 LKVTVDGKEY
+207 FKITVDGKEY
-217 TTELATGNFTL
+217 TAELTTGNFTL

-233 AINSKLEGA
+233 SINSKLKVA
-242 KDVDGNVLPEDKG
+242 KDTDGNVLPEDKG
-255 VKASLSADGKK
+255 VKVSLSADGKS

-279 VAGVNLGGTVGGSGI
+279 VAGVNLGGTAGGSGI
-294 TGTDVTVAGNS
+294 TGTDVTVTGNS
-305 ITYAKEIIAGFNDTF
+305 ITYSKEIIEGFNDTF

-341 LADLET
+341 VDELKT
-347 KLNDAFNAAGLNN
+347 KLNDAFTTAGLNT
-360 TLTATV
+360 TLTATI
-366 KDERIVLSSNSDKQV
+366 KEEKIVLSSNSDKQV
-381 IITGETGKSATSL
+381 IITGESGKSAISL

-414 LDGAVKFTING
+414 VGGEVKFTING
-425 VEFNY
+425 VDFDY
-430 DFTKDYDATTAPN
+430 DFRDTGADKD
-443 GAKNKT
+443 KT
-449 ISQILSDIS
+449 ITQILNDIS
-458 DKAKVDINYSEINK
+458 DKAKVDISYSEINK
-472 KFTIRSKDEGSSEK
+472 KFTIRSKAEGASEK
-486 IVASDSTGDFLQN
+486 IVASDASGDFLKT
-499 LFGNSSI
+499 LFGKSTI
-506 SVQGKDSEFN
+506 DEVGKDATFD

-541 IAGAKTGEEISFS
+541 IAGAKPGEEISFS
-554 LSGDTEDSFNKIKGF
+554 LSGNTEDSFNKIKGF

-579 LQNKL
+579 LQKKL
-584 SEKKYRKYEPLTEE
+584 SEKKYRKFEPLTED
-598 QKKDMKES
+598 QKKDMKDS

-623 SDIQNMLSSLRR
+623 SNIQNMLSTLRR

-640 VEGAG
+640 VEGSG
-645 LSLKDVGLTTSSD
+645 LSLKEVGLTTSSD
-658 YTQGGKIVFDMNID
+658 YTQGGKIIFDPNID
-672 KDGNNGEARLKK
+672 KSGNSGQERLKK
-684 LLKEDPDKVFKI
+684 LLKEEPDKVFKI

-702 SYPRYTPDLTSTER
+702 SYPRYTGDLTSTER
-716 KQRYSEEGILQRI
+716 NQRYKEEGIFQRI
-729 NDIFKDYTRTTKNVN
+729 NDIFKDYTRTTKDAN

-761 EINNTLYKE
+761 EINNNLYKE
-770 LEKREKSIKEMEDR
+770 LEKREKTIKEMEYK
-784 LVEREN
+784 LAEREN
-790 RYYYQFAQLEKYMSQ
+790 RYYYQFAQLEKYMNR

-818 GGQ
+818 GGK

>member
-1 MPIRLP
+1 MPMRLP

-43 QNAYRNVMDGVSN
+43 QDAYRNVMDGVSN

-89 NIKISAGSGAISGNY
+89 NIKINAGSGAISGNY
-104 SLKVAELAAK
+104 SLKVTELAAK
-114 AEAMGNNAVNIKTLS
+114 AEAIGNNAVNIKTLS

-145 IEGQEITLSE
+145 IDGNEITLSG
-155 SKYNNVSDIA
+155 SRYNNVSDIA

-173 EDGSG
+173 ADGSV
-178 LKDTVRAVVKKDGSI
+178 LKDTVKAVVKDGSI

-207 LKVTVDGKEY
+207 FKITVDGKEY
-217 TTELATGNFTL
+217 TAELTTGNFTL

-233 AINSKLEGA
+233 SINSKLKVA
-242 KDVDGNVLPEDKG
+242 KDTDGNVLPEDKG
-255 VKASLSADGKK
+255 VKASLSADGKS
-266 IEFTGTTAQPNYS
+266 IEFTGTTAQPNYF
-279 VAGVNLGGTVGGSGI
+279 VAGVNLGGTAGGSGI
-294 TGTDVTVAGNS
+294 TGTDVTVTGNS

-341 LADLET
+341 VDELKT
-347 KLNDAFNAAGLNN
+347 KLNDAFTTAGLNS

-366 KDERIVLSSNSDKQV
+366 KDEKIVLSSNSDKQV
-381 IITGETGKSATSL
+381 IITGESGKSAISL

-414 LDGAVKFTING
+414 VGGEVKFTING
-425 VEFNY
+425 VDFDY
-430 DFTKDYDATTAPN
+430 DFRDTGADKD
-443 GAKNKT
+443 KT
-449 ISQILSDIS
+449 ITQILNDIS
-458 DKAKVDINYSEINK
+458 DKAKVDISYSEINK
-472 KFTIRSKDEGSSEK
+472 KFTIRSKAEGASEK
-486 IVASDSTGDFLQN
+486 IVASDASGDFLKT
-499 LFGNSSI
+499 LFGKSTI
-506 SVQGKDSEFN
+506 DEVGKDATFD

-541 IAGAKTGEEISFS
+541 IAGAKPGEEISFS
-554 LSGDTEDSFNKIKGF
+554 LSGNTEDSFNKIKGF

-579 LQNKL
+579 LQKKL
-584 SEKKYRKYEPLTEE
+584 SEKKYRKFEPLTEE
-598 QKKDMKES
+598 QKKDMKDS

-612 EKAQSGILRSD
+612 EKAQSGILRND
-623 SDIQNMLSSLRR
+623 SDIQNMLFSLRR

-716 KQRYSEEGILQRI
+716 KQRYNEEGILQRI

-761 EINNTLYKE
+761 EINNNLYKE
-770 LEKREKSIKEMEDR
+770 LEKREKTIKEMEDR
-784 LVEREN
+784 LLEREN

-818 GGQ
+818 GGK